1 MLPEARLLRKRIAG
15 TVQTMPSTVFQI
27 RIRLQYTTVFI
38 VEPTIVYTEALHP
51 TPDLP
56 QIYSFRGFVDKI
68 IQDLRLNSETYFE
81 QNKNSTVLIL
91 EGTLFENHVLDKQK
105 RYRWVMIIIV
115 CKTELNQKDLFMK
128 QRKTTIPL
136 LIRISCLN

>member
-51 TPDLP
+51 TPDLA
-56 QIYSFRGFVDKI
+56 QIYSCIGFVDNI
-68 IQDLRLNSETYFE
+68 MQDLRFNSETYFE
-81 QNKNSTVLIL
+81 QNKNTTYS
-91 EGTLFENHVLDKQK
+91 K
-105 RYRWVMIIIV
+105 RHII
-115 CKTELNQKDLFMK
+115 
-128 QRKTTIPL
+128 
-136 LIRISCLN
+136 